1 MPPSLARGGI
11 FLPDQMQASI
21 AEFVAALRC
30 SKHTVVL
37 TGAGVSAESG
47 LATFR
52 DPQDGLW
59 AKYRPEDLATPE
71 AFARD
76 PKTVWRWYEWR
87 REKLRTVQPNLGH
100 TALAKLQ
107 DIIPSF
113 TLITQNVD
121 GLHQAAGSR
130 DVIEFHGN
138 ITRTVCSDKSCH
150 GQWQQDDEQQPPL
163 CPECGAYLR
172 PDVVWFGEGIPET
185 AMAASLAALA
195 SCDLF
200 ISIGTSAI
208 VYPAAGMA
216 QQAATR
222 GATIVEIN
230 PNATPLSSDADI
242 VIAGP
247 SGQALPA
254 VLAMIAGPSS

>member
-1 MPPSLARGGI
+1 MA
-11 FLPDQMQASI
+11 D
-21 AEFVAALRC
+21 ALGR
-30 SKHTVVL
+30 SRHTVVM

-47 LATFR
+47 IATFR

-76 PKTVWRWYEWR
+76 PQTVWRWYEWR
-87 REKLRTVQPNLGH
+87 RAKLRSVEPNAGH
-100 TALAKLQ
+100 FALAELQ
-107 DIIPSF
+107 NRVPAF

-121 GLHQAAGSR
+121 GLHQRAGSR

-138 ITRTVCSDKSCH
+138 VTRTVCFEKPCR
-150 GQWQQDDEQQPPL
+150 GTWQPDDRREPPE
-163 CPECGAYLR
+163 CPLCGAYLR
-172 PDVVWFGEGIPET
+172 PDVVWFGESIPT
-185 AMAASLAALA
+185 AAMERSLEALA

-200 ISIGTSAI
+200 MSVGTSSV

-216 QQAATR
+216 QQAAAN
-222 GATIVEIN
+222 GAIIVEIN
-230 PNATPLSSDADI
+230 PNATPLSSAADI

-247 SGQALPA
+247 SGRVLPA
-254 VLAMIAGPSS
+254 VVAELSSLLRRL